1 MKWKVDIMTE
11 RNKANRVKQDG
22 IVKNIE
28 VAIALLN
35 QIDQSFEAIGNEQ
48 QINDQLISD
57 YNHLI
62 EEYELQD
69 KARLQITYKLSTL
82 YDQRRELKNISMLK
96 NTWNK
101 NTDKLRYLASRGTI
115 MGEIKKT
122 LDHLDKP
129 YRSRVMSEEDKKLL
143 LDCDENEEKPTKN
156 TRGRKPIEN
165 CEEILTL
172 LAKGNKVKDI
182 ATELGVPISRV
193 YSVRSKAKCQ
203 DSQN

>member
-1 MKWKVDIMTE
+1 MTE

-48 QINDQLISD
+48 QTNDQLISD

-69 KARLQITYKLSTL
+69 KVRLQITYKLSTL

-143 LDCDENEEKPTKN
+143 LDCDENEEKPTKS

-182 ATELGVPISRV
+182 AAELGVPISRV

>member
-1 MKWKVDIMTE
+1 MTE

-122 LDHLDKP
+122 LDHLDRP

-182 ATELGVPISRV
+182 AAELGVPISRV

>member
-1 MKWKVDIMTE
+1 MTE

-22 IVKNIE
+22 IVKKIE

-48 QINDQLISD
+48 QTNDQLISD

-143 LDCDENEEKPTKN
+143 LDCDENEEKPTKS
-156 TRGRKPIEN
+156 TRGRKPLGN
-165 CEEILTL
+165 QEEILTL

-182 ATELGVPISRV
+182 AAELGVPISRV

>member
-1 MKWKVDIMTE
+1 MTE

-22 IVKNIE
+22 IVKKIE
-28 VAIALLN
+28 VAISLLN

-48 QINDQLISD
+48 QTNDQLISD

-143 LDCDENEEKPTKN
+143 LDCDENEEKPTKS

-182 ATELGVPISRV
+182 AAELGVPISRV

>member
-1 MKWKVDIMTE
+1 MTE

-22 IVKNIE
+22 IVKKIE
-28 VAIALLN
+28 FAIALLN

-48 QINDQLISD
+48 QTNDQLISD

-182 ATELGVPISRV
+182 AAELGVPISRV

>member
-1 MKWKVDIMTE
+1 MTE

-22 IVKNIE
+22 IVKKIE
-28 VAIALLN
+28 VAISLLN

-48 QINDQLISD
+48 QTNDQLISD

-182 ATELGVPISRV
+182 AAELGVPISRV

>member
-1 MKWKVDIMTE
+1 MTE

-143 LDCDENEEKPTKN
+143 LDCDENEEKPTKS

-182 ATELGVPISRV
+182 AAELGVPISRV